1 MEIERKKLER
11 QKTGR
16 DVAGETLDKT
26 FAKTYENYIA
36 QGGKQSLLQSIKILR
51 EARDELAALPE
62 PPRGVGAF
70 GQKGIDLLAP
80 AYSRIMNKVRGVV
93 QGNLRNFL
101 GSAFTEKEG
110 EEVMGRSFNPRLPK
124 ATNLENIDREIDKI
138 VGKAEAFQ
146 KSVDYFEKNGT
157 LRGFQSGG
165 AGDRGKP
172 IKKQINRKLN
182 QTRFTYSDGSTE
194 TVEGIQ

>member
-80 AYSRIMNKVRGVV
+80 AYSRIMNKVRGDVNGDLSIFV
-93 QGNLRNFL
+93 KHGKY
-101 GSAFTEKEG
+101 FT
-110 EEVMGRSFNPRLPK
+110 
-124 ATNLENIDREIDKI
+124 
-138 VGKAEAFQ
+138 
-146 KSVDYFEKNGT
+146 
-157 LRGFQSGG
+157 
-165 AGDRGKP
+165 
-172 IKKQINRKLN
+172 
-182 QTRFTYSDGSTE
+182 TYSHLSTANVRVMQE
-194 TVEGIQ
+194 VRAGTVLR